1 MTREIGDILIQKVLN
16 HDDYEVERQI
26 KLIEKIEKL
35 VMASLN
41 IAAKISEIKADQI
54 AKKEATKQEQIEEA
68 KQRLESGETVR
79 EVSQDIPERIVREA
93 SKDIHSEPPANNV
106 HEDVHKTELPT
117 RATKAEATKA
127 EATKAEDAEEEEKPI
142 LEVAA
147 YNVDDE
153 RAVAM
158 KRLAGLTGLK
168 RAAMAAAID
177 RYFKDREA
185 FSEAYKDDPSMK
197 FAYTLDDYIN
207 GARFRT

>member
-1 MTREIGDILIQKVLN
+1 MTREIGDILIHEVLD
-16 HDDYEVERQI
+16 HKDYEVERKI

-93 SKDIHSEPPANNV
+93 SKDIRTQDV
-106 HEDVHKTELPT
+106 HEDVHETPANNVREDVHKVELPT
-117 RATKAEATKA
+117 RATKAEDV
-127 EATKAEDAEEEEKPI
+127 EEDKPI
-142 LEVAA
+142 LEVAT
-147 YNVDDE
+147 YNIDDE

-177 RYFKDREA
+177 RYFKDRDV
-185 FSEAYKDDPSMK
+185 FSEAYKYDPSMK

-207 GARFRT
+207 GARYNIS

>member
-1 MTREIGDILIQKVLN
+1 MTREIGDILIREVLD
-16 HDDYEVERQI
+16 HKDYEVERKI

-41 IAAKISEIKADQI
+41 IAAKVSEIKADQI

-79 EVSQDIPERIVREA
+79 EVSQDIPERIVRKA

-106 HEDVHKTELPT
+106 HEVELPT
-117 RATKAEATKA
+117 RATKD
-127 EATKAEDAEEEEKPI
+127 EDTEEDKPI

>member
-1 MTREIGDILIQKVLN
+1 MTREIGDILIREVLD
-16 HDDYEVERQI
+16 HKDYEVERKI

-41 IAAKISEIKADQI
+41 IAAKVSEIKADQI

-93 SKDIHSEPPANNV
+93 SKDIRTQDVHETSANNV
-106 HEDVHKTELPT
+106 HEDVREVELPT
-117 RATKAEATKA
+117 RATKAEAT
-127 EATKAEDAEEEEKPI
+127 EEDRPI

-185 FSEAYKDDPSMK
+185 FSEAYKDDLSMK

-207 GARFRT
+207 GARYNIASQT